1 MLQHSFYNLRLWLA
15 AILIAALAGVH
26 VADYTAL
33 IDVPLARRDQPTPV
47 STGTVNQMVEQ
58 YLKRYGFA
66 RYQNVI
72 DNSVFDFNVVVKKQP
87 VKIELPPPPPP
98 PPPKPEKPAAPK
110 IKPFTVRLEV
120 TGIAITPERK
130 LVMIWD
136 KVNKESQVLRE
147 SEKIR
152 KWKVVLIEKER
163 VILRH
168 DRGKRYEFKINEDT
182 LTNF

>member
-1 MLQHSFYNLRLWLA
+1 LA
-15 AILIAALAGVH
+15 AILVAALAAVH
-26 VADYTAL
+26 VADYPALYVAL
-33 IDVPLARRDQPTPV
+33 INVPQEHRSQSYPA
-47 STGTVNQMVEQ
+47 STGTENQVVEQ
-58 YLKRYGFA
+58 YLKRYA
-66 RYQNVI
+66 PSRYQNVI
-72 DNSVFDFNVVVKKQP
+72 DDSVFDFNVVVKKEP

-98 PPPKPEKPAAPK
+98 PKPEKPVAPK
-110 IKPFTVRLEV
+110 IRPFTARLEV

-136 KVNKESQVLRE
+136 KVNRESQVLRE
-147 SEKIR
+147 SEKMR

-168 DRGKRYEFKINEDT
+168 DRGKRYEFKINEET

>member
-1 MLQHSFYNLRLWLA
+1 MLPHLFYNPRLWLA
-15 AILIAALAGVH
+15 AILVAALAGVH
-26 VADYTAL
+26 VADYATL
-33 IDVPLARRDQPTPV
+33 IVAPIAQRDQLRPV
-47 STGTVNQMVEQ
+47 STGTVNQVVEQ
-58 YLKRYGFA
+58 YLKRYTFA
-66 RYQNVI
+66 TYQNVI
-72 DNSVFDFNVVVKKQP
+72 DDSVFDFNVVVKKQP
-87 VKIELPPPPPP
+87 VKIELPPPPP